1 MDFNEEL
8 EELNKSVDRLNFLYY
23 KSNSLEG
30 LTDDEREEQGLLRE
44 KYIKFFRNNI
54 EY

>member
-1 MDFNEEL
+1 MDYKDEL
-8 EELNKSVDRLNFLYY
+8 EELNKSVERLNYLYF

-44 KYIKFFRNNI
+44 KYIKFFKNNI